1 MITIFVLVALT
12 GLTFANPLDL
22 QPREDVKEDNF
33 DLCRLLGCHRP
44 RTVTWTLVY
53 TITSTATS
61 SATATATATITTTLD
76 CSPSAST
83 TLRTTA
89 TTSDFT
95 STGTSAT
102 TATSSNTT
110 ASIDT
115 TSTDTAS
122 PTDITTSAD
131 ITTSTDITMS
141 TDITTSTDTTSADTT
156 AAPTTLTDASTDVSG
171 STGATT
177 STGVTISTNTTLT
190 GVTTSSD
197 ITIPTYTAST
207 TDFTT
212 SADTTTSTEAATSG
226 TTTAKATD
234 TTTAAASTSSSSSSS
249 SSSTTGLQSPLST
262 LVPFNCS
269 ADAFFIQDRL
279 ILSVNLQTGERK
291 TLSSSVGGSSAR
303 VSAIGFNPLD
313 NFIYGLQNKTVVRV
327 GHDGALQRVAEGD
340 MAANAGDV
348 DSNGQLYYTAGG
360 RAWARV
366 DLKPGSARYG
376 QVVARGTS
384 DSSALPGNLAAGD
397 WAFTPAA
404 PGYLHSVAVGD
415 HGDHGDVYLVRWDL
429 ATHRWEVRHKDLP
442 SFGIQG
448 GVFGAVVATSDGVLY
463 ASHNLSGVV
472 LRIPLDDPE
481 GTRKVKVRVPRAAFG
496 DGCRCASMPDVDVAV

>member
-44 RTVTWTLVY
+44 RTVTRTLVY

-102 TATSSNTT
+102 TATSSDTT

-115 TSTDTAS
+115 TSTDTAA

-177 STGVTISTNTTLT
+177 STSVTISTNTTLT

-212 SADTTTSTEAATSG
+212 SADKTTSTEAATSG
-226 TTTAKATD
+226 TTTA
-234 TTTAAASTSSSSSSS
+234 AASTSSS

-279 ILSVNLQTGERK
+279 LLSVNLQTGERE

-360 RAWARV
+360 RAWAQV

-415 HGDHGDVYLVRWDL
+415 HDDVYLVRWDL

-442 SFGIQG
+442 SFGIRD
-448 GVFGAVVATSDGVLY
+448 GVFGAVVATNDGVLY
-463 ASHNLSGVV
+463 ASHNRSGVV

-481 GTRKVKVRVPRAAFG
+481 GTRKVKVLVPGAAFS

>member
-22 QPREDVKEDNF
+22 QPREDVKEDHF

-44 RTVTWTLVY
+44 YTFTRTLVY

-61 SATATATATITTTLD
+61 SATATATITTTLD

-102 TATSSNTT
+102 TTTSSDTT

-115 TSTDTAS
+115 TSTDTAA
-122 PTDITTSAD
+122 P
-131 ITTSTDITMS
+131 

-156 AAPTTLTDASTDVSG
+156 AAPTTLTDSSTDVSG
-171 STGATT
+171 SSGAST
-177 STGVTISTNTTLT
+177 STGITMSTNTTLT

-207 TDFTT
+207 TDVTT

-226 TTTAKATD
+226 TTTAEATG

-249 SSSTTGLQSPLST
+249 STTALLSPLST

-279 ILSVNLQTGERK
+279 LLSVNLQTGERK
-291 TLSSSVGGSSAR
+291 ALSSRVGGSSAR

-404 PGYLHSVAVGD
+404 PGYLHSVAVG
-415 HGDHGDVYLVRWDL
+415 GNGVVYLVRWDL
-429 ATHRWEVRHKDLP
+429 ASHRWEVRHEGLP

-448 GVFGAVVATSDGVLY
+448 SVFGAVVATSDGVLY
-463 ASHNLSGVV
+463 ASHNGSGAV
-472 LRIPLDDPE
+472 LRIPLDDPK
-481 GTRKVKVRVPRAAFG
+481 GTRKVKVRVPTAGFS
-496 DGCRCASMPDVDVAV
+496 DGCRCASMPDVAV

>member
-22 QPREDVKEDNF
+22 QPREDVKEDHF

-44 RTVTWTLVY
+44 HTVTRTLVY
-53 TITSTATS
+53 TITSTAIS
-61 SATATATATITTTLD
+61 SATATATITTTLD

-102 TATSSNTT
+102 TATSPDTT

-115 TSTDTAS
+115 TSTDTAA
-122 PTDITTSAD
+122 P
-131 ITTSTDITMS
+131 
-141 TDITTSTDTTSADTT
+141 TDITTSTDTTTSTDITASTDITSADTT
-156 AAPTTLTDASTDVSG
+156 AAPTTLTDSSTDVSG

-197 ITIPTYTAST
+197 ITSPTYTAST
-207 TDFTT
+207 TDATT

-226 TTTAKATD
+226 TTTAEATD
-234 TTTAAASTSSSSSSS
+234 TTTAAASTSSSSS
-249 SSSTTGLQSPLST
+249 TTALLSPLST

-279 ILSVNLQTGERK
+279 LLSVNLQTGERK

-313 NFIYGLQNKTVVRV
+313 NFIYGLQNKTVVRI

-404 PGYLHSVAVGD
+404 PGYLHSVAVDANGV
-415 HGDHGDVYLVRWDL
+415 VYLVRWDL
-429 ATHRWEVRHKDLP
+429 ATHRWEVRHEGLP

-448 GVFGAVVATSDGVLY
+448 SVFGAVVATSDGVLY
-463 ASHNLSGVV
+463 ASHNGSGAV
-472 LRIPLDDPE
+472 LRIPLDDPKD
-481 GTRKVKVRVPRAAFG
+481 TRKLKVLVPRAAFS
-496 DGCRCASMPDVDVAV
+496 DGCRCASMPDVAV